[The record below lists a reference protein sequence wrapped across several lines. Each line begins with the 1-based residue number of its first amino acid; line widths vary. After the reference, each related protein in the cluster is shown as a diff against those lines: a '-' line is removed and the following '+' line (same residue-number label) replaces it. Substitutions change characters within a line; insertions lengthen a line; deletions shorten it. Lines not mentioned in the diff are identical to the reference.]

1 MSVDTIHQCQCQQC
15 QKADDGIEKA
25 LHHQINLVMSRL
37 DEQQRRWYA
46 AVEANR
52 YSEKGVSLVSQITG
66 LDEKTIRRGQAE
78 LAEDLV
84 NRPQDRVRL
93 EGAGR
98 QKVEKKTRK
107 SSKTYSK

>member
-1 MSVDTIHQCQCQQC
+1 MSNTTIHQCECPEC
-15 QKADDGIEKA
+15 QKAGASLEKA
-25 LHHQINLVMSRL
+25 LHHQINLVLSRL
-37 DEQQRRWYA
+37 DEQQKRWYA

-52 YSEKGVSLVSQITG
+52 YSEKGVPWVSQITG

-84 NRPQDRVRL
+84 NRPKDRVRL
-93 EGAGR
+93 AGAGR

-107 SSKTYSK
+107 SSKT